1 MSETKSEYLGPF
13 AIQLQAFI
21 DEKRVLGCRYTEEE
35 RLAHKID
42 DMSMEHD
49 CGDGLSPDL
58 VNAFIKYQPDWQAT
72 TQKRRISFLQN
83 FGRYLLNHDVQAF
96 LPGYDALR
104 TAKVNFKT
112 DAGK

>member
-1 MSETKSEYLGPF
+1 
-13 AIQLQAFI
+13 
-21 DEKRVLGCRYTEEE
+21 
-35 RLAHKID
+35 
-42 DMSMEHD
+42 MEHD

-104 TAKVNFKT
+104 TAKVNFKPYIFSRGAVLPVRPDT
-112 DAGK
+112 PEL